1 MSVVNRFRRYAV
13 VTLAVVLA
21 GCASQKVD
29 WDYDT
34 ERLLTGMTAY
44 RWIEPALDER
54 ADSQKLG
61 YQFEA
66 LMDQRVHNAV
76 DGVLQT
82 RGFQRVD
89 SDKTDV
95 DFLVNYIT
103 SQKTRREERQVTTS
117 FGYGFSP
124 WGLGVSTDS
133 RVQEYEEG
141 SLIID
146 IIDPETKQVVWRGRS
161 RARIQDDLSPE
172 RRTARINEAVAKIL
186 EGFPRPEK

>member
-1 MSVVNRFRRYAV
+1 MSVVRKITGSIV
-13 VTLAVVLA
+13 VLLTVVLA

-34 ERLLTGMTAY
+34 ERSLTGLTTY
-44 RWIEPALDER
+44 RWIEPTQE
-54 ADSQKLG
+54 SQKLG

-89 SDKTDV
+89 SDKADV
-95 DFLVNYIT
+95 DFLVNYIA

-161 RARIQDDLSPE
+161 RARIQEDLSPE
-172 RRTARINEAVAKIL
+172 QRTARINEAVAKIL

>member
-1 MSVVNRFRRYAV
+1 MTVVNRLRCYAV
-13 VTLAVVLA
+13 VILAVVLS
-21 GCASQKVD
+21 GCAFQKLD

-34 ERLLTGMTAY
+34 ERSLTGLTAY
-44 RWIEPALDER
+44 RWIEPTQ
-54 ADSQKLG
+54 DSQKLG

-89 SDKTDV
+89 SDKTEV
-95 DFLVNYIT
+95 DFLVNYIAG
-103 SQKTRREERQVTTS
+103 QKTRREERQVTTS

-161 RARIQDDLSPE
+161 RARIQEDLSPE
-172 RRTARINEAVAKIL
+172 QRTARINEAVAKIL

>member
-1 MSVVNRFRRYAV
+1 MSMVRKIPGTVVV
-13 VTLAVVLA
+13 LLTVILA
-21 GCASQKVD
+21 GCASRNVD

-34 ERLLTGMTAY
+34 ERSLTGMTVY
-44 RWIEPALDER
+44 RWIEPALDDR
-54 ADSQKLG
+54 VKSQKPG
-61 YQFEA
+61 YHVEA

-76 DGVLQT
+76 NSILAT

-103 SQKTRREERQVTTS
+103 SRKTRREERQVTTS

-124 WGLGVSTDS
+124 WGLGFSTDS

-146 IIDPETKQVVWRGRS
+146 IIDPETRQVIWRGRS
-161 RARIQDDLSPE
+161 RARIQENLSPE
-172 RRTARINEAVAKIL
+172 QRTVRINEAVASIL

>member
-1 MSVVNRFRRYAV
+1 MSVIRKLSGSIMVLLTV
-13 VTLAVVLA
+13 ILA
-21 GCASQKVD
+21 GCASQSVD

-34 ERLLTGMTAY
+34 ERSLTGMKAY
-44 RWIEPALDER
+44 RWIEPTQE
-54 ADSQKLG
+54 SQKLG
-61 YQFEA
+61 YHFEA

-76 DGVLQT
+76 DGVLAA
-82 RGFQRVD
+82 RGFQWVD
-89 SDKTDV
+89 SDKADV
-95 DFLVNYIT
+95 DFLVNYIV

-146 IIDPETKQVVWRGRS
+146 IIDPETRQVVWRGRS
-161 RARIQDDLSPE
+161 VGRIQEGLSPE
-172 RRTARINEAVAKIL
+172 QRTARINEAVVNIL
-186 EGFPRPEK
+186 EGFPRPKK

>member
-1 MSVVNRFRRYAV
+1 MFVVKRFRNIVAIV
-13 VTLAVVLA
+13 LTMVLA
-21 GCASQKVD
+21 GCATQKVD

-34 ERLLTGMTAY
+34 ERSLTDMKFY
-44 RWIEPALDER
+44 RWIEPTQE
-54 ADSQKLG
+54 SKKMG
-61 YQFEA
+61 YHFEA

-76 DGVLQT
+76 DRTLQA
-82 RGFQRVD
+82 RGFQRID
-89 SDKTDV
+89 SDSQSV
-95 DFLVNYIT
+95 DFLVNYIG

-146 IIDPETKQVVWRGRS
+146 IIDPETKNVVWRGRS
-161 RARIQDDLSPE
+161 RARIQEDLSSE
-172 RRTARINEAVAKIL
+172 QRTVKITQAVEKIL
-186 EGFPRPEK
+186 EGFPRPKQ